1 MLKQLIKR
9 TATAVGMAA
18 ATLSAQQ
25 ASAGDA
31 DLGAA
36 ATNPVSNLVQFR
48 LQNQYA
54 PESYNAD
61 SWGNTALIQA
71 VAPLPSLASKFD
83 SLQGIVTRTTAAY
96 VSTPQLPNGINR
108 KNGLGDTQ
116 MQVFFVP
123 KKAPK
128 KTVWGIGPAFT
139 FPTAGDNDFTGAGQ
153 WQAGPTAVAMVTP
166 VPGVQLGALLIQQW
180 DFHETRSNAKDQSLL
195 NVQPIIFKHFDG
207 GWYIGAPDVPQV
219 YNWKTNDW
227 SLNLGATVGRVGP
240 VGGRPMQIYGGIYY
254 NTEDNDDQVSSEWVF
269 KVNVGFLFPG

>member
-1 MLKQLIKR
+1 MKLLIKHLAIVV
-9 TATAVGMAA
+9 TLAGAVTLSGTAA
-18 ATLSAQQ
+18 AN
-25 ASAGDA
+25 

-61 SWGNTALIQA
+61 SWSNAALAQI
-71 VAPLPSLASKFD
+71 VVPLPGLSSKFD
-83 SLQGIVTRTTAAY
+83 PLKGIVTRTTIPY
-96 VSTPQLPNGINR
+96 VSTPQIEGIGR

-123 KKAPK
+123 KAAPP

-153 WQAGPTAVAMVTP
+153 WQAGPAAVAMVTP
-166 VPGVQLGALLIQQW
+166 VPGVQLGGLLFQQW
-180 DFHETRSNAKDQSLL
+180 DFHETRSNANEVSVL
-195 NVQPIIFKHFDG
+195 NFQPIIFKHFDG
-207 GWYIGAPDVPQV
+207 GWYIGAPDVPQT

-227 SLNLGATVGRVGP
+227 TLNLGAVVGRVGP
-240 VGGRPMQIYGGIYY
+240 VGGRPMQIYGGVYY
-254 NTEDNDDQVSSEWVF
+254 NTEENDNQVSSEWVV
-269 KVNVGFLFPG
+269 KVNFGFLFPR

>member
-153 WQAGPTAVAMVTP
+153 WQAGPAAVAMVTP
-166 VPGVQLGALLIQQW
+166 VPGVQLA
-180 DFHETRSNAKDQSLL
+180 HC
-195 NVQPIIFKHFDG
+195 
-207 GWYIGAPDVPQV
+207 
-219 YNWKTNDW
+219 
-227 SLNLGATVGRVGP
+227 
-240 VGGRPMQIYGGIYY
+240 
-254 NTEDNDDQVSSEWVF
+254 
-269 KVNVGFLFPG
+269 